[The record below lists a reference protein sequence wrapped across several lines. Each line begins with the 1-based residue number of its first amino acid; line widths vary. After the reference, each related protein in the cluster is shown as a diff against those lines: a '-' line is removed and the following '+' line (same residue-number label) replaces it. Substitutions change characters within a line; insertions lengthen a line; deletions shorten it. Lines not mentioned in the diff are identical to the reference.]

1 MTSSLLTLEA
11 KQGRTQKVPAAVVFL
26 TKKVNMGAGM
36 ANPRSI
42 LIEVQVEDI
51 HELGS

>member
-1 MTSSLLTLEA
+1 M
-11 KQGRTQKVPAAVVFL
+11 PDAVVFL
-26 TKKVNMGAGM
+26 TKKVTMGAGM